1 MGVFV
6 INRGKHRLRKVLEGC
21 SPRLHRMALAW
32 TRDPE
37 LAKDLV
43 RDVVGR
49 ALKGAQ
55 PPLGQEALLLCLFRM
70 LSDCWYERLRRDH
83 PAVPRDELVLL
94 DGCDLISTD
103 WQRYVVGRVQAEI
116 ARLPVGQ
123 RQTVTLA
130 DIEGLSYAEIAEVL
144 EIPAASVP
152 VHLSLARANLRHA
165 LGREI
170 SSLRQI
176 NGCCLKQSVV
186 EQGSRCWAATERR
199 CGSARAPCHPAR
211 ENSRKQ

>member
-55 PPLGQEALLLCLFRM
+55 PPLGQEA
-70 LSDCWYERLRRDH
+70 
-83 PAVPRDELVLL
+83 LVLL